1 MKFNGDVQA
10 IGGSTNG
17 VRMHLL
23 THHRGEWKELE
34 ESEKVRN
41 SEKEKKVERKEQPT
55 IKASMEQMTKVDMGF
70 RK

>member
-10 IGGSTNG
+10 IGGSTKG

-23 THHRGEWKELE
+23 THHRGEWRELE

-41 SEKEKKVERKEQPT
+41 SEKEKEVERKEQPT
-55 IKASMEQMTKVDMGF
+55 IKASLEQMTKVDMGF